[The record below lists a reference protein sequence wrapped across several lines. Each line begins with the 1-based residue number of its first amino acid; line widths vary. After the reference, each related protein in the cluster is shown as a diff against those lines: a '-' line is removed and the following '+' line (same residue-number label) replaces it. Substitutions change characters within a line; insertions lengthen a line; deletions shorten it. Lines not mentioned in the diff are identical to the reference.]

1 MTLIGA
7 IKTDSTPKINI
18 QTFPENRKIGKII
31 DPQNVAT
38 LNKLINKRVIILLWN
53 FETMSSILWS
63 IDFRS
68 SFIFLV
74 CWLFVK
80 SKSATY

>member
-1 MTLIGA
+1 LCKCQQALLIAQTALMTLIGA

-38 LNKLINKRVIILLWN
+38 LNKLINKRVIILL
-53 FETMSSILWS
+53 
-63 IDFRS
+63 
-68 SFIFLV
+68 
-74 CWLFVK
+74 
-80 SKSATY
+80 